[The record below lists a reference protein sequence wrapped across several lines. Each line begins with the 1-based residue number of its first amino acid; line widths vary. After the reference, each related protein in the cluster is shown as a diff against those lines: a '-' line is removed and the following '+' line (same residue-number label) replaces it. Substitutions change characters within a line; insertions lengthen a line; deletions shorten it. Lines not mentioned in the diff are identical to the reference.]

1 MMGMS
6 LRVGCLYV
14 IVILDFCKLS
24 SLTLTQQHGNPKA
37 ASQRLLSFN
46 KQPMGFHVFGE
57 GNGRRGG
64 VRGSGL
70 YGCAL

>member
-14 IVILDFCKLS
+14 IVILNFCKLI
-24 SLTLTQQHGNPKA
+24 SLALTQQDGNPKA
-37 ASQRLLSFN
+37 ASQRLLPFN
-46 KQPMGFHVFGE
+46 NQPMGFHVFGE

-64 VRGSGL
+64 L
-70 YGCAL
+70 YGCEL